1 MPRVACPGCGKT
13 ISDTASR
20 CFNCGRPVSTD
31 EPPFGT
37 PGEACPF
44 FAVSLRKFVVMSIVT
59 FGIYELYWAY
69 KNWMLIKARS
79 SEQLSPVWRAW
90 FAQLWSF
97 SLFSRIRDGARERGL
112 HVEWT
117 PVWLAAGYLLMTL
130 FVRLPGTLAL
140 LSVLSFLPILPV
152 VQTIATVHEQGR
164 FRDELNARYSTLDCV
179 AIAIGGL
186 ALVAAAVGLFL
197 LPTPAE
203 A

>member
-1 MPRVACPGCGKT
+1 MPRIACPGCGKT

-31 EPPFGT
+31 EPSLVT
-37 PGEACPF
+37 PGDACPF
-44 FAVSLRKFVVMSIVT
+44 YAVSLRKFAVMSVVT
-59 FGIYELYWAY
+59 FGLYEVYWAY

-97 SLFSRIRDGARERGL
+97 SLFTRIRDGARERGL

-117 PVWLAAGYLLMTL
+117 PGWLAAGYLLMTL
-130 FVRLPGTLAL
+130 FVRLPGAIAL
-140 LSVLSFLPILPV
+140 LGLLSFLPVLPV
-152 VQTIATVHEQGR
+152 VQTIATVHQQGR
-164 FRDELNARYSTLDCV
+164 FRDALNARYSTVDLV

-186 ALVAAAVGLFL
+186 ALVAAAVGSFL
-197 LPTPAE
+197 LPAAPVS
-203 A
+203 